1 MLMKINQNGMLSN
14 LLILST
20 NIFLLNLKINIVNN
34 DENIIKLNILD
45 SCA

>member
-1 MLMKINQNGMLSN
+1 MKINQNGMLSN